1 MLAIVCSPQ
10 WSIPRATSDEPPLP
24 GMQVLKSPEV
34 LVARSKPLPT
44 IDLADAVKARLMEAR
59 RPIPPLSYDGG
70 GMSECGGGGRRSAA
84 SRTS

>member
-34 LVARSKPLPT
+34 LVERTTLRRGYEL
-44 IDLADAVKARLMEAR
+44 LADLCEAIVTHPR
-59 RPIPPLSYDGG
+59 FANSIMALILVTGVLVGVQCTR
-70 GMSECGGGGRRSAA
+70 
-84 SRTS
+84 